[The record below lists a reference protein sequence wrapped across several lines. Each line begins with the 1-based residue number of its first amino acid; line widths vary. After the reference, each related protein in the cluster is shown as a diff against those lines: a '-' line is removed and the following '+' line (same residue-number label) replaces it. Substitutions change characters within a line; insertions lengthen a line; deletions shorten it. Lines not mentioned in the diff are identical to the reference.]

1 MTWALVVIA
10 LIGTVMNVRRMRAG
24 FVFWTASNLGLA
36 AVNARSGDW
45 AQATLYAVFLVLAVW
60 GWVDWGQAI
69 ARAKGRT
76 E

>member
-1 MTWALVVIA
+1 
-10 LIGTVMNVRRMRAG
+10 
-24 FVFWTASNLGLA
+24 VFWTASNLGLA